1 MFMWITFSTKKLYF
15 LFIDKGYFFCD
26 NGETKGGHEMVIL
39 SESDMFEVKVTSLLA
54 DYDRETITNLYQPII
69 GYTALAIYFSF
80 WSESKNQKVLS
91 LSSHEQFLARMKM
104 NPGTFIEGRKLLEAV
119 GLIKTRLEKVQ
130 EVKIY
135 HYEVLAPKTPSG
147 FFADTLLYGL
157 LIQALGES
165 EAERVKRVYE
175 IHSGDELGEDISSSF
190 NDIFHPD
197 FEDAAFLKASSSKEK
212 IAGRNKSKVVTEF
225 SYDEFFKCIKE
236 DSQISETAFTKKEMK
251 EIERLASLYGVSEL
265 VAAHVV
271 INCYSPEKEKGKRV
285 DLNQVNEDLKNEI
298 SYSIKSRKSS
308 HKKNTVIGDDGL
320 AAKIKYFEIA
330 SPKDVLSVL
339 QNGTKPA
346 RADLNI
352 INILSKDYNLPNPVI
367 NVAIDFI
374 LTMNNNV
381 LSTYSA
387 EKIGA
392 SLSRENIETAV
403 DAMEYLRNN
412 YVKENKKS
420 GKKSYKPSTK
430 KVEEVKEEI
439 ETPSEEQSEEY
450 FENLLKKFE
459 DR

>member
-1 MFMWITFSTKKLYF
+1 
-15 LFIDKGYFFCD
+15 
-26 NGETKGGHEMVIL
+26 
-39 SESDMFEVKVTSLLA
+39 MFEVKVATLLA

-104 NPGTFIEGRKLLEAV
+104 TPGAFLEGRKLLEAV
-119 GLIKTRLEKVQ
+119 GLVRTRLEKIKD
-130 EVKIY
+130 VKIY

-147 FFADTLLYGL
+147 FFSDTLLYGL

-165 EAERVKRVYE
+165 EAERLKRVYE
-175 IHSGDELGEDISSSF
+175 VHHKEETGEDISSSF

-197 FEDAAFLKASSSKEK
+197 FEDAAFLKASNNQEL
-212 IAGRNKSKVVTEF
+212 IAGRNKSKIATEF

-236 DSQISETAFTKKEMK
+236 DSQIAETAFTKKEMK

-285 DLNQVNEDLKNEI
+285 DLSQVNEDLKNEI
-298 SYSIKSRKSS
+298 SYSKQSRKSN
-308 HKKNTVIGDDGL
+308 HKKNKVIGDEGL

-352 INILSKDYNLPNPVI
+352 IDSLSKDYNLPNPVI

-374 LTMNNNV
+374 LTMNNNI

-387 EKIGA
+387 EKIAA
-392 SLSRENIETAV
+392 SLSREKIETAV
-403 DAMEYLRNN
+403 DAMEYLRTN
-412 YVKENKKS
+412 YVKENKKNNK
-420 GKKSYKPSTK
+420 GSYKKASVTTEPQENT
-430 KVEEVKEEI
+430 EL
-439 ETPSEEQSEEY
+439 TSEENEESY
-450 FENLLKKFE
+450 EDLMRKFE

>member
-1 MFMWITFSTKKLYF
+1 
-15 LFIDKGYFFCD
+15 
-26 NGETKGGHEMVIL
+26 MVIL
-39 SESDMFEVKVTSLLA
+39 SENDMFEVKVATLLA

-80 WSESKNQKVLS
+80 WGESKNQKVLS

-104 NPGTFIEGRKLLEAV
+104 NPGSFLEGRKLLEAV
-119 GLIKTRLEKVQ
+119 GLIKTRLEKIKD
-130 EVKIY
+130 VKIY
-135 HYEVLAPKTPSG
+135 HYEVLAPKTPKG

-157 LIQALGES
+157 LIQALGEG
-165 EAERVKRVYE
+165 EAERLKRVYE
-175 IHSGDELGEDISSSF
+175 VHHLEELGEDISSSF

-197 FEDAAFLKASSSKEK
+197 FEDAAFLKASSNNKV
-212 IAGRNKSKVVTEF
+212 IAGRNKSKIATEF

-298 SYSIKSRKSS
+298 SYSKQSRKSNY
-308 HKKNTVIGDDGL
+308 KKNTVIGDDGL
-320 AAKIKYFEIA
+320 AAKIKFFEIA
-330 SPKDVLSVL
+330 SPKDVLSAL

-352 INILSKDYNLPNPVI
+352 INTLSKDYNLPNPVI

-381 LSTYSA
+381 LSTYNA

-392 SLSRENIETAV
+392 SLSREKIETAV

-412 YVKENKKS
+412 YVKENKKP
-420 GKKSYKPSTK
+420 GRKSNYVSQSPSS
-430 KVEEVKEEI
+430 EVPVTE
-439 ETPSEEQSEEY
+439 ETPNEENDEY
-450 FENLLKKFE
+450 YTELMKKYE

>member
-1 MFMWITFSTKKLYF
+1 
-15 LFIDKGYFFCD
+15 
-26 NGETKGGHEMVIL
+26 MVIL
-39 SESDMFEVKVTSLLA
+39 SENDMFEVKISSLLA

-69 GYTALAIYFSF
+69 GFTALAIYFSF
-80 WSESKNQKVLS
+80 WGESKNQKVLS
-91 LSSHEQFLARMKM
+91 FSSHEQFLARMKM
-104 NPGTFIEGRKLLEAV
+104 NPGTFLEGRKLLEAV
-119 GLIKTRLEKVQ
+119 GLVKTRLEKIKD
-130 EVKIY
+130 VKIY

-147 FFADTLLYGL
+147 FFSDTLLYGL
-157 LIQALGES
+157 LIQALGEG
-165 EAERVKRVYE
+165 EAERIKRVYE
-175 IHSGDELGEDISSSF
+175 VHSEDSQGEDISSTF

-197 FEDAAFLKASSSKEK
+197 FEDAAFLKASNNSDK
-212 IAGRNKSKVVTEF
+212 IAGRNKSKITTEF
-225 SYDEFFKCIKE
+225 SYEEFFKCLKE
-236 DSQISETAFTKKEMK
+236 DSQISDTAFTKKEMK

-285 DLNQVNEDLKNEI
+285 DLAQVNEDLKNEI
-298 SYSIKSRKSS
+298 SYSAKSRKSN
-308 HKKNTVIGDDGL
+308 HKKNTAIGDEGL

-330 SPKDVLSVL
+330 SPKDVLSIL

-352 INILSKDYNLPNPVI
+352 INTLSKDYNLANPVI

-387 EKIGA
+387 EKIAA
-392 SLSRENIETAV
+392 SLSREKIETAV

-412 YVKENKKS
+412 YVKDNKKS
-420 GKKSYKPSTK
+420 GKKAGYQKAKLDNNDAVNSEDS
-430 KVEEVKEEI
+430 
-439 ETPSEEQSEEY
+439 SEENSEEY
-450 FENLLKKFE
+450 YDYLMKKYE